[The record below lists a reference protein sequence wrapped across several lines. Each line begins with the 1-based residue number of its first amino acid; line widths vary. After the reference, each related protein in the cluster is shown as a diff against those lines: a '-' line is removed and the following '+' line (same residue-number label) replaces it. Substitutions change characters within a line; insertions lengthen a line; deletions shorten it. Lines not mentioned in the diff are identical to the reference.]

1 VFAFPAYQ
9 ELAAIVIR
17 LSANSDKDVDCCKGS
32 GGWDGGGSPL
42 LRWWEPPPA
51 PTRVLLDPT
60 ASPLP
65 MCDGSGVGFG
75 F

>member
-1 VFAFPAYQ
+1 MYACFLFKKYKNKYIQ
-9 ELAAIVIR
+9 
-17 LSANSDKDVDCCKGS
+17 KDAEHHVVPFS
-32 GGWDGGGSPL
+32 GWDGGGSPM

-51 PTRVLLDPT
+51 PFRVLLDG
-60 ASPLP
+60 